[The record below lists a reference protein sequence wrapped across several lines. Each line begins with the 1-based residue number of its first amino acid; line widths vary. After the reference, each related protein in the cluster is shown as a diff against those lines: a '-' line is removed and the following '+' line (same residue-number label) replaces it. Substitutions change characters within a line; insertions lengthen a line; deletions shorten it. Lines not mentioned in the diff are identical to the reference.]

1 MNKFELYVAGAI
13 LIGEGILA
21 KLLIDSHNKQIDA
34 LIEKGYGTIGWD
46 AFMGLRE
53 RQERVEYNKRWDEY
67 WGKQKESQKA

>member
-13 LIGEGILA
+13 LIGEWILA

-34 LIEKGYGTIGWD
+34 LIEKGHGTIGWD

-67 WGKQKESQKA
+67 YKEKESQKA

>member
-1 MNKFELYVAGAI
+1 MNKFELYLAGAI

-34 LIEKGYGTIGWD
+34 LIEKGYGIIGWD

-67 WGKQKESQKA
+67 WEKQKESQKA

>member
-34 LIEKGYGTIGWD
+34 LIAKGYGTIEWD
-46 AFMGLRE
+46 AFMGHRE
-53 RQERVEYNKRWDEY
+53 RQERAEYNKRWDEY
-67 WGKQKESQKA
+67 WKKQESQKA

>member
-1 MNKFELYVAGAI
+1 MNKFELCVAGAI

-53 RQERVEYNKRWDEY
+53 RQERVEHNKRWDEY
-67 WGKQKESQKA
+67 WEKQKESQKA